1 MIILLGRDV
10 AYISH
15 IPISTLVF
23 VHARQFHSFC
33 RILLSF
39 ASCTKLR
46 YYSDSTMAATW
57 FLKPLAIVLKLLNH
71 WHWSQSDSLALLLPQ
86 SDLYVKIFAS
96 NNYRNEHE
104 MQRRNNSWSGGIH
117 SYPGPNVL

>member
-1 MIILLGRDV
+1 MIILLGRDI

-15 IPISTLVF
+15 IPIPTLVF

-57 FLKPLAIVLKLLNH
+57 FLKPLAIVLKLLNY
-71 WHWSQSDSLALLLPQ
+71 WHWSQSDSLVLLLSQ
-86 SDLYVKIFAS
+86 SDLYVKIL
-96 NNYRNEHE
+96 RNGHE
-104 MQRRNNSWSGGIH
+104 MHQRNNGLSG
-117 SYPGPNVL
+117 V